1 VSAGAH
7 FFNHC
12 RRDDPTIAVLEAVGP
27 NAAMAT
33 EAVCGWSWDARSTP
47 LGTSPI
53 FGSDDSAMV
62 VQDNDLLLMLIPAR
76 ARDHAIS
83 LANAKMRVDFERYQ
97 GIQMSFRDATS
108 GITVLTIKGP
118 EIHEL
123 LEPFHNKPR
132 NPEFGP
138 FGSLFKLNDE
148 PLGYL
153 LNISPD
159 ECAVVFHQGDLA
171 KVEVALTHAGIEQ
184 WTLDDLQAS
193 GCALLSLIT
202 G

>member
-7 FFNHC
+7 FFDHC

-33 EAVCGWSWDARSTP
+33 EAVCGWSWDTRSTP

-83 LANAKMRVDFERYQ
+83 LANAKMRVDFERLQ

-108 GITVLTIKGP
+108 GIAVLTIKGP
-118 EIHEL
+118 EIQEL
-123 LEPFHNKPR
+123 LEPFHNKP
-132 NPEFGP
+132 PERE

-159 ECAVVFHQGDLA
+159 ECAVIFNQGDLA
-171 KVEVALTHAGIEQ
+171 KVEVALTQAGIEQ
-184 WTLDDLQAS
+184 CTLEDLQAS
-193 GCALLSLIT
+193 GCTLLSLIT